1 MRGKS
6 IKIAYCIP
14 SLYSVSGMERTLSI
28 KANYFAEKLGYEI
41 YVILTD
47 GKNRENAFPISDKIK
62 IINLDINYDDIWR
75 YPLYKKV
82 LAYSIKQIRFRKGL
96 KRTLFEI
103 RPDIT
108 ISMLR
113 REINFI
119 TKIKDGSKKVGEMHF
134 NKSNYRDFAN
144 SGSSLLKTV
153 FAKFWMLQLIV
164 NLKRLDKFV
173 VLSNEDKE
181 KWVELNNLA
190 VIYNPL
196 PEFPESISDCTNKIV
211 VAAGRLVRQKGFDML
226 IDSWRLVAEKHP
238 EWKLKIYGNGNK
250 EEFLNQISRNGN
262 QESCILYDAVT
273 DLSEKLSEG
282 SIFAFTSRFEGF
294 GMVITEAMA
303 CGLPPVAFA
312 CPCGPKE
319 IITNG
324 IDGFLTNPG
333 DIATLAEKVNFLI
346 ENEDFRRE
354 MGKKARVRAERF
366 RIELIAQEW
375 DSLFRSLL

>member
-28 KANYFAEKLGYEI
+28 KANYFAEKFGYEI
-41 YVILTD
+41 YIILTD
-47 GKNRENAFPISDKIK
+47 GKNRENAFPLSDKIK
-62 IINLDINYDDIWR
+62 VINLDINYDDIWR

-82 LAYSIKQIRFRKGL
+82 FAYSLKQIRFRREL

-103 RPDIT
+103 KPDIT
-108 ISMLR
+108 VSMLR

-144 SGSSLLKTV
+144 SGSSLLKKI
-153 FAKFWMLQLIV
+153 FAKFWMYQLIV

-196 PEFPESISDCTNKIV
+196 PEFPESISECTNKVV
-211 VAAGRLVRQKGFDML
+211 VAAGRFVRQKGFDML
-226 IDSWRLVAEKHP
+226 IDSWRLIAEKHP

-250 EEFLNQISRNGN
+250 EAFLNQIASNGN
-262 QESCILYDAVT
+262 QESCILYDAVP
-273 DLSEKLSEG
+273 DLSDKLSEG
-282 SIFAFTSRFEGF
+282 SIFAFSSRFEGF

-312 CPCGPKE
+312 CPCGPKD
-319 IITNG
+319 IINNG
-324 IDGFLTNPG
+324 IDGFLTNPE
-333 DIATLAEKVNFLI
+333 DTVSLAEKINFLI
-346 ENEDFRRE
+346 ENENLRKE
-354 MGKKARVRAERF
+354 MGKKARIRAERF

>member
-1 MRGKS
+1 MRGKT

-28 KANYFAEKLGYEI
+28 KANYFAEEFGYEI
-41 YVILTD
+41 FIILTD
-47 GKNRENAFPISDKIK
+47 GKNRENAFPLSDKIK
-62 IINLDINYDDIWR
+62 VINLDINYDDIWR
-75 YPLYKKV
+75 YPLYKKMFV
-82 LAYSIKQIRFRKGL
+82 YSLKQIRFRRGL

-108 ISMLR
+108 VSMLR

-144 SGSSLLKTV
+144 SGSSLLKKI
-153 FAKFWMLQLIV
+153 FAKFWMHQLIV

-173 VLSNEDKE
+173 VLSNEDKD

-196 PEFPESISDCTNKIV
+196 PEFPESVSECTNKVV
-211 VAAGRLVRQKGFDML
+211 VAAGRFVRQKGFDML
-226 IDSWRLVAEKHP
+226 IDSWRLVAKKHP
-238 EWKLKIYGNGNK
+238 DWKLKIYGNGNK
-250 EEFLNQISRNGN
+250 ESFLNQIASNGN
-262 QESCILYDAVT
+262 LESCILYDAVPN
-273 DLSEKLSEG
+273 LSDKLSEG
-282 SIFAFTSRFEGF
+282 SVFAFSSRFEGF

-312 CPCGPKE
+312 CPCGPKD
-319 IITNG
+319 IINNG

-333 DIATLAEKVNFLI
+333 DIDTLAEKINYLI
-346 ENEDFRRE
+346 ENEGLRKE
-354 MGKKARVRAERF
+354 MGKKARNRAERF

>member
-1 MRGKS
+1 MRGKT

-28 KANYFAEKLGYEI
+28 KANYFAEEFGYEI
-41 YVILTD
+41 YIILTD
-47 GKNRENAFPISDKIK
+47 GKNRENAFPLSDKIK
-62 IINLDINYDDIWR
+62 VINLDINYDDIWR
-75 YPLYKKV
+75 YPLYKKMF
-82 LAYSIKQIRFRKGL
+82 AYSLKQIRFRRGL

-108 ISMLR
+108 VSMLR

-144 SGSSLLKTV
+144 SGSSLLKKI
-153 FAKFWMLQLIV
+153 FAKFWMHQLIV

-173 VLSNEDKE
+173 VLSNEDKD

-196 PEFPESISDCTNKIV
+196 PEFPESVSECTNKVV
-211 VAAGRLVRQKGFDML
+211 VAAGRFVRQKGFDML
-226 IDSWRLVAEKHP
+226 IDSWRLVAKKHP
-238 EWKLKIYGNGNK
+238 DWKLKIYGNGNK
-250 EEFLNQISRNGN
+250 ESFLNQIASNGN
-262 QESCILYDAVT
+262 LESCILYDAVPN
-273 DLSEKLSEG
+273 LSDKLSEG
-282 SIFAFTSRFEGF
+282 SVFAFSSRFEGF

-312 CPCGPKE
+312 CPCGPKD
-319 IITNG
+319 IINNG

-333 DIATLAEKVNFLI
+333 DIDTLAEKINYLI
-346 ENEDFRRE
+346 ENEGLRKE
-354 MGKKARVRAERF
+354 MGKKARNRAERF

>member
-1 MRGKS
+1 MRGKT

-28 KANYFAEKLGYEI
+28 KANYFAEEFGYEI
-41 YVILTD
+41 YIILTD
-47 GKNRENAFPISDKIK
+47 GKNRENAFPLSDKITV
-62 IINLDINYDDIWR
+62 INLDINYDDIWR
-75 YPLYKKV
+75 YPLYKKAF
-82 LAYSIKQIRFRKGL
+82 AYSLKQIRFRRGL

-108 ISMLR
+108 VSMLR

-144 SGSSLLKTV
+144 SGSSLLKKI
-153 FAKFWMLQLIV
+153 FAKFWMHQLIV

-173 VLSNEDKE
+173 VLSNEDKD

-196 PEFPESISDCTNKIV
+196 PEFPESVSECTNKVV
-211 VAAGRLVRQKGFDML
+211 VAAGRFVRQKGFDML
-226 IDSWRLVAEKHP
+226 IDSWRLVAKKHP
-238 EWKLKIYGNGNK
+238 DWKLKIYGNGNK
-250 EEFLNQISRNGN
+250 ESFLNQIASNGN
-262 QESCILYDAVT
+262 LESCILYDAVPN
-273 DLSEKLSEG
+273 LSDKLSEG
-282 SIFAFTSRFEGF
+282 SVFAFSSRFEGF

-312 CPCGPKE
+312 CPCGPKD
-319 IITNG
+319 IINNG

-333 DIATLAEKVNFLI
+333 DIDTLAEKINYLI
-346 ENEDFRRE
+346 ENEGLRKE
-354 MGKKARVRAERF
+354 MGKKARNRAERF

>member
-1 MRGKS
+1 MRGKT

-28 KANYFAEKLGYEI
+28 KANYFAEEFGYEI
-41 YVILTD
+41 YIILTD
-47 GKNRENAFPISDKIK
+47 GKNRENAFPLSDKIK
-62 IINLDINYDDIWR
+62 VINLDINYDDIWR
-75 YPLYKKV
+75 YPLYKKAF
-82 LAYSIKQIRFRKGL
+82 AYSLKQIRFRRGL

-108 ISMLR
+108 VSMLR

-144 SGSSLLKTV
+144 SGSSLLKKI
-153 FAKFWMLQLIV
+153 FAKFWMHQLIV

-173 VLSNEDKE
+173 VLSNEDKD

-196 PEFPESISDCTNKIV
+196 PEFPESVSECTNKVV
-211 VAAGRLVRQKGFDML
+211 VAAGRFVRQKGFDML
-226 IDSWRLVAEKHP
+226 IDSWRLVAKKHP
-238 EWKLKIYGNGNK
+238 DWKLKIYGNGNK
-250 EEFLNQISRNGN
+250 ESFLNQIASNGN
-262 QESCILYDAVT
+262 LESCILYDAVPN
-273 DLSEKLSEG
+273 LSDKLSEG
-282 SIFAFTSRFEGF
+282 SVFAFSSRFEGF

-312 CPCGPKE
+312 CPCGPKD
-319 IITNG
+319 IINNG

-333 DIATLAEKVNFLI
+333 DIDTLAEKINYLI
-346 ENEDFRRE
+346 ENEGLRKE
-354 MGKKARVRAERF
+354 MGKKARNRAERF

>member
-103 RPDIT
+103 KPDIT
-108 ISMLR
+108 VSMLR